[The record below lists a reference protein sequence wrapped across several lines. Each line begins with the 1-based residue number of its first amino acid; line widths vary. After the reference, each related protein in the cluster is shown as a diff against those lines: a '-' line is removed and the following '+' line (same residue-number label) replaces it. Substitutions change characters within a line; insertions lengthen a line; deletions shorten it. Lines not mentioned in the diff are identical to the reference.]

1 MRTEERGTHLDTV
14 DPDAARDSVHSKMQ
28 ARSRAYV
35 PKRYTQ
41 RCMTGVKW
49 FAAGD
54 SVGRSVCRLAMT
66 PFYPYVESL
75 TALFLAD
82 ERVLRAHWPAVD
94 VSAEVYL
101 RSWMVARL

>member
-1 MRTEERGTHLDTV
+1 
-14 DPDAARDSVHSKMQ
+14 
-28 ARSRAYV
+28 
-35 PKRYTQ
+35 
-41 RCMTGVKW
+41 MTGVEW